1 MNPDQLQ
8 QYRDLLAKGK
18 FDPDKRS
25 ELYPYQR
32 GVNDGVAFAIDQ
44 LDKILKDG
52 EATP

>member
-1 MNPDQLQ
+1 MTPDQLQ

-25 ELYPYQR
+25 DQYPYQR
-32 GVNDGVAFAIDQ
+32 GVNDGVAFAEAQ
-44 LDKILKDG
+44 LDKVLKDG